1 VPWSRVTPVL
11 LKCDPGRLCQRPYP
25 GHKNGCPNYGKRPTC
40 PPIAARWTPE
50 YVAAHE
56 WYVVWIEFG
65 FGAHVMHMQDNH
77 PDWSQRQC
85 ECCLYWQGTARKRLR
100 DAVCEFKRENGIHLP
115 DVRYVPEAHGCDV
128 TATMATLGVALEWP
142 PIVMTR
148 HVAIVWQRPSQK
160 GGA

>member
-1 VPWSRVTPVL
+1 
-11 LKCDPGRLCQRPYP
+11 
-25 GHKNGCPNYGKRPTC
+25 
-40 PPIAARWTPE
+40 
-50 YVAAHE
+50 
-56 WYVVWIEFG
+56 
-65 FGAHVMHMQDNH
+65 
-77 PDWSQRQC
+77 
-85 ECCLYWQGTARKRLR
+85 
-100 DAVCEFKRENGIHLP
+100 VCEFKRENGIHLP